1 MSGKLK
7 VYLETSFIS
16 YLTARPSSDPERA
29 ERQAFTL
36 KWWEEIAPKCDL
48 FVSDYVYDE
57 VQDGDSEASERR
69 TAEVLKLPF
78 LSVDVAEV
86 KMLVDRLR
94 EQHQVFEKEV
104 TDAAHIAA
112 ASIAKMDVL
121 LTWNCKH
128 MANIVELPKTV
139 RIVTQAGYECPMI
152 ITPKDYLEKI
162 NV

>member
-1 MSGKLK
+1 MQKPR

-16 YLTARPSSDPERA
+16 YLVARPSSDLERA
-29 ERQAFTL
+29 ERQSFTL
-36 KWWEEIAPKCDL
+36 KWWETIAERCDL
-48 FVSDYVYDE
+48 FVSDNVYDE
-57 VQDGDSEASERR
+57 AQDGDAVASAKR
-69 TAEVLKLPF
+69 AEVITKLPF
-78 LSVDVAEV
+78 LTVDMSEV
-86 KMLVDRLR
+86 ERLVEKLR
-94 EQHQVFEKEV
+94 NQHQIFEKQV
-104 TDAAHIAA
+104 TDAAHIAV

>member
-1 MSGKLK
+1 M
-7 VYLETSFIS
+7 
-16 YLTARPSSDPERA
+16 
-29 ERQAFTL
+29 
-36 KWWEEIAPKCDL
+36 
-48 FVSDYVYDE
+48 
-57 VQDGDSEASERR
+57 
-69 TAEVLKLPF
+69 PF
-78 LSVDVAEV
+78 LTVDMSEV
-86 KMLVDRLR
+86 ERLVEKLR
-94 EQHQVFEKEV
+94 NQHQIFEKQV
-104 TDAAHIAA
+104 IDAAHIAI